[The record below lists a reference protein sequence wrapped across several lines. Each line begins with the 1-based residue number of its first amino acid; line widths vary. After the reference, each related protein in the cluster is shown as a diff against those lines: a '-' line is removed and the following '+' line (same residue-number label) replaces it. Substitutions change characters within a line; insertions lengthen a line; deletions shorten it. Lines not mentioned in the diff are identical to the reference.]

1 MKRIGSI
8 IKGSLIL
15 LVGMAAVVLLLNGL
29 TAQDS
34 KENTLEKP
42 IEKKSIHLV
51 AIGDSLT
58 QGVGD
63 SQDAGGY
70 VPRIQKKLTSLNSV
84 KEVVADNYGV
94 AGERSDEILS
104 RMTENEKM
112 KNDLKTADIVVLTA
126 GGNDILQVFKKE
138 KLAVSTDSFEKTLED
153 YRENLKTI
161 LEQIHLQ
168 NTQSQVYVFGLYNPY
183 SAVFADVS
191 EMKMILDE
199 WNGSIDEIVS
209 SDSQGT
215 FLPIQTIFSQP
226 KKQTKNLDTAT
237 SSELQQYDA
246 TDNPYLYEKDLFH
259 PNDAGYEKMTD
270 VLFEAIQEKA
280 ASKY

>member
-1 MKRIGSI
+1 MKRTRSI
-8 IKGSLIL
+8 IKDSLIL
-15 LVGMAAVVLLLNGL
+15 LIGIIAVILLLNRL

-34 KENTLEKP
+34 KESILEKP
-42 IEKKSIHLV
+42 VEKRTIHLV

-70 VPRIQKKLTSLNSV
+70 VPRIQKKLTSLDSV
-84 KEVVADNYGV
+84 KEVVTDNYGV
-94 AGERSDEILS
+94 AGERSDEILY
-104 RMTENEKM
+104 RITENKEII
-112 KNDLKTADIVVLTA
+112 NNLKTADIVVLTA
-126 GGNDILQVFKKE
+126 GGNDILQIFKKE
-138 KLAVSTDSFEKTLED
+138 KLAISADSFEKTLED

-183 SAVFADVS
+183 SAVFADIS
-191 EMKMILDE
+191 EMKTILDE
-199 WNGSIDEIVS
+199 WNSSIDEIVS
-209 SDSQGT
+209 TDSLET

-226 KKQTKNLDTAT
+226 KKETKNLDTAT

-270 VLFEAIQEKA
+270 LLFDAIQKRA
-280 ASKY
+280 ARKD